1 MGKETKINP
10 VKDRTKGIG
19 GSDAA
24 AVLGVSPWTSPLKL
38 YKQKVGAIEP
48 IDDIVEKLEP
58 NVFRTDSLQCGNE
71 LEDKCAE
78 YFTKLTGI
86 KTRKSNQRHYHK
98 EYKFMN
104 ANVDRFIVGEPA
116 GLEIKTTCEYNKYKY
131 KDSIDPKLQIPL
143 EYYCQVQHYMA
154 VTGYDKWYFYVRIGS
169 ATSWWT
175 IINRDNDFIENEL
188 IPKCKEFWIDYF
200 LARKEPPVTSL
211 DHDLIDPYGSEKTE
225 TLLNLESKEHIN
237 QFLLYK
243 KLESEVKEKINLHKA
258 HIKKALLDRE
268 GNFACTEKA
277 KITYKTQERS
287 TVDTQKLKKEYPDVY
302 QNCKKVSK
310 TDVLNVKELKK

>member
-24 AVLGVSPWTSPLKL
+24 AVLGVSPWTSPRKL
-38 YKQKVGAIEP
+38 YKQKIGAIEP
-48 IDDIVEKLEP
+48 IGDIVERLEP

-116 GLEIKTTCEYNKYKY
+116 GLEIKTTCEYNKHIY
-131 KDSIDPKLQIPL
+131 KDSIPL
-143 EYYCQVQHYMA
+143 NYQCQVQHYMA
-154 VTGYDKWYFYVRIGS
+154 VTGLDKWYFYVRIGS

-175 IINRDNDFIENEL
+175 IIYRDNDFIEKTL
-188 IPKCKEFWIDYF
+188 IPKCKEFWFDYVE
-200 LARKEPPVTSL
+200 ARKEPPLTSQ
-211 DHDLIDPYGSEKTE
+211 DHDEIAPYGSEKTE
-225 TLLNLESKEHIN
+225 TFLPLESIEHVN
-237 QFLLYK
+237 QFLRYK

-258 HIKKALLDRE
+258 HIKKALLDGE

-302 QNCKKVSK
+302 QNCKKVS
-310 TDVLNVKELKK
+310 TSDVLNVKEIKK